1 MADARRNVNI
11 ELTERN
17 HQQLKRVRART
28 GMTQKVMVGRLID
41 WFCEQDEAVQALVLG
56 QLPASVAP
64 VVARSVLD
72 RWLNSDHVAAT
83 VEAIGRERK
92 PDPNLASDPAGPRPT
107 LMAEVGN

>member
-1 MADARRNVNI
+1 MADSRRNVNI

-64 VVARSVLD
+64 VVARTVLD
-72 RWLNSDHVAAT
+72 RWLDSQHVAST

-92 PDPNLASDPAGPRPT
+92 PEPGQPRDAAEPRPA
-107 LMAEVGN
+107 LLAEVGD